1 MSISVI
7 ISAYKDYCSLDKVL
21 AAYSAQTLMPSEII
35 IAEDGQS
42 QKIAHLVN
50 KWRLLLKTSLLHVT
64 QEDCGFRK
72 NKILNKAI
80 KVSTGSQLIF
90 TDQDI
95 LPRNDFIAMHNK
107 LLKPGY
113 FISGGSHL
121 NIKQSFHEHLN
132 CEDIVNQNIFN
143 KAFLDSNSLLN
154 FSKYRITKSR
164 VLAQILDLITPR
176 NAFLGCNSSAHRSDI
191 LKVNGFDE
199 VMQYGGEDLNLGI
212 RLNSVGCKGRRH
224 KYSLVCLH
232 LDHRRSYID
241 KDLLLENKRHNKIT
255 KRKKISEARKSY
267 LSKKWHTCN
276 VFF

>member
-267 LSKKWHTCN
+267 LSKK
-276 VFF
+276 